1 MGFVRERY
9 TDQSRSGDPVRI
21 EPNVVDNGSAKGKG
35 KKKADEDDNAVEGV
49 VYRVS
54 LSRSPFVWKGLN
66 FDVG

>member
-1 MGFVRERY
+1 M
-9 TDQSRSGDPVRI
+9 RI

-54 LSRSPFVWKGLN
+54 HSRPPCIRNRLS